1 MTTQARLRELLTYE
15 NGKLI
20 RKNGAVAGSVNKR
33 GYRVICVD
41 YKLYKAHRLVFLYH
55 HGHLPTQVD
64 HINGD
69 KDDNRIENLR
79 AADNSKN
86 MMNRKAMRSNTS
98 GHKNVFWDKSAGK
111 WAVKVGLNRKL
122 HHVGRFNN
130 IKDAV
135 DAAHIAREKLHGKY
149 ANHGV

>member
-1 MTTQARLRELLTYE
+1 MITQARLRELLTYE
-15 NGKLI
+15 NGKLL
-20 RKNGAVAGSVNKR
+20 RKNGVVAGSVNKR

-41 YKLYKAHRLVFLYH
+41 YKLHKAHRLVFLYH
-55 HGHLPTQVD
+55 HGYLPAQVD

-86 MMNRKAMRSNTS
+86 MMNRKSMRNNTS
-98 GHKNVFWDKSAGK
+98 GHKNVYWDKESEK
-111 WAVKVGLNRKL
+111 WAVKVRLNRKL
-122 HHVGRFNN
+122 HNMGRFEN
-130 IKDAV
+130 IEDAV
-135 DAAHIAREKLHGKY
+135 TAAYVAREKLHGEY